1 MRVALFLLISGY
13 TFWVG
18 LGLLA
23 VGAALGLFW
32 RGPGVPIALAGIL
45 LAAVSAVPLH
55 AFSYGV
61 LAVAFALWLAG
72 LRRSSLVRRIAT
84 AMLVVVVL
92 LISAAVALQESSVQR
107 QPSDA
112 RPVFVLG
119 DSLSAGLSGH
129 ADATWPNLLAN
140 RIGRPVTSFAR
151 PGARLADGLG
161 QAEALPASGCVV
173 VIELGG
179 NDLLGG
185 ATVESFA
192 DSLRRLLRRV
202 ATGDRSVFMF
212 ELPLLPFQNQYG
224 QIQRQVSSE
233 FGVRLIP
240 RRVLAGAVAWPGHT
254 TDGLHL
260 SATGHEWLA
269 QKMAGWL

>member
-1 MRVALFLLISGY
+1 MRVALFLLVSGY
-13 TFWVG
+13 SLWLG
-18 LGLLA
+18 LGLLG
-23 VGAALGLFW
+23 VGAVLGLFW
-32 RGPGVPIALAGIL
+32 RGPAVPIALAGIV

-61 LAVAFALWLAG
+61 LALAFALWLACV
-72 LRRSSLVRRIAT
+72 RRSSLVRRIST

-107 QPSDA
+107 LPADA

-119 DSLSAGLSGH
+119 DSLSAGLSGR
-129 ADATWPNLLAN
+129 AEGTWPSLLAR
-140 RIGRPVTSFAR
+140 RIRRPVTNFAR
-151 PGARLADGLG
+151 PGASLADGLG
-161 QAEALPASGCVV
+161 QADALPASGCVV

-202 ATGDRSVFMF
+202 ATGDRAVFMF

-224 QIQRQVSSE
+224 LVQRQISSE
-233 FGVRLIP
+233 FGVGLIP
-240 RRVLAGAVAWPGHT
+240 RRILAGAVAWPGYT

-269 QKMAGWL
+269 EKMAAWL